1 MKYWHPVAIVATLA
15 LGGAPLAFGQSLA
28 ETAQKE
34 KQRREAAKAAKPPAT
49 QTFSDEDLEAYA
61 GERPASSD
69 TGQEEAEAT
78 AKSAV
83 PSAAGPPRKASE
95 TPEEAEQR
103 QAAARK
109 AEEERL
115 RKSWQ
120 KAQGAVARAEL
131 RVKEAEDTLKTLPPG
146 LPRGNYSQDIL
157 DAVDR
162 QQAARE
168 QALVMAKKD
177 LAAAREYRD
186 AVEIEARRKSIRLE

>member
-1 MKYWHPVAIVATLA
+1 MENWRRAGMVATLA
-15 LGGAPLAFGQSLA
+15 LGAAPLAFGQSLA
-28 ETAQKE
+28 EIAQKE
-34 KQRREAAKAAKPPAT
+34 KERREAAKAAKPPAT

-61 GERPASSD
+61 GERPAPAQAGED
-69 TGQEEAEAT
+69 APAAT
-78 AKSAV
+78 SAT
-83 PSAAGPPRKASE
+83 PSASGPPRKASE
-95 TPEEAEQR
+95 TTEEAEQR

-157 DAVDR
+157 DAVHQ

-168 QALVMAKKD
+168 QALVMAKKE

-186 AVEIEARRKSIRLE
+186 TVEIEARRKSIRLE